1 VRSQQKLFL
10 KEKLTKTPHSSLL
23 TPHFVLTNKESSLF
37 VKTIDFSKYSSI
49 KVGQPEEVLVL
60 ERGDSIPTDRYLI
73 GGANNLLVSPT
84 PPPLMMLGKDFAY
97 IREENGLLEI
107 GAAMPT
113 GRIVSYAKKHDI
125 GGFEFCTKLP
135 GTLGGMLAMNAG
147 VKEYEI
153 FNILHSININ
163 GEWIPKEQITH
174 GYRFAEL
181 GGIATA
187 ARFILRH
194 GYSKTLDAVLKTL
207 RSNQPS
213 DPSAGSAFKNPSGDS
228 AGRLIETVGLKG
240 YREGDMAWSD
250 VHANFLVNLGN
261 GTYEDAMSLL
271 TLAKKRVFEQF
282 DIVLREEIKL
292 L

>member
-1 VRSQQKLFL
+1 MY
-10 KEKLTKTPHSSLL
+10 
-23 TPHFVLTNKESSLF
+23 

-60 ERGDSIPTDRYLI
+60 ERGDPIPTDRYLI

-153 FNILHSININ
+153 FNILHSVNVN
-163 GEWIPKEQITH
+163 GKWIRKEEIDH
-174 GYRFAEL
+174 GYRFAKL

-187 ARFILRH
+187 ARFIPQQ
-194 GYSKTLDAVLKTL
+194 GYSKTLEHTL
-207 RSNQPS
+207 RTLRTNQPT
-213 DPSAGSAFKNPSGDS
+213 DPSAGSAFKNPPGDS
-228 AGRLIETVGLKG
+228 AGRLIEAAGLKG
-240 YREGDMAWSD
+240 YQKGDMAWSE

-261 GTYEDAMSLL
+261 GTYEDATLLL
-271 TLAKKRVFEQF
+271 TLAKKSVFEKF
-282 DIVLREEIKL
+282 GVVLKEEIKL